1 MLEVRLKQLLPT
13 SIPVVIGE
21 LPSSSTDIVA
31 MVLYNGNANT
41 EYFGKSTVFQPVVK
55 FVARHSSYEV
65 MRSWIDQIQRTLHQH
80 HDEYFLG
87 IHLVGSPTY
96 LGRGSTKLH
105 EMQIVFRLEVK
116 E

>member
-1 MLEVRLKQLLPT
+1 MLEVKLKQLLPT
-13 SIPVVIGE
+13 DVPVVIGE
-21 LPSSSTDIVA
+21 LPSSSTNTVA
-31 MVLYNGNANT
+31 MVLYNGNTNT
-41 EYFGKSTVFQPVVK
+41 EYFGKSTVFQPIVK

-65 MRSWIDQIQRTLHQH
+65 MRAWVDKIKSALHQY
-80 HDEYFLG
+80 HDDYFLG

>member
-1 MLEVRLKQLLPT
+1 MLEVKLKQLLPT
-13 SIPVVIGE
+13 GVPVVIGE
-21 LPSSSTDIVA
+21 LPSSSTNVVA
-31 MVLYNGNANT
+31 MMLYNGNVNT
-41 EYFGKSTVFQPVVK
+41 EYFGKSTVFQPIVK
-55 FVARHSSYEV
+55 FVARHSSYEA
-65 MRSWIDQIQRTLHQH
+65 MRSWVDQIKRALHQY

>member
-1 MLEVRLKQLLPT
+1 MLEVKLKRLLPT
-13 SIPVVIGE
+13 GVPVVIGE
-21 LPSSSTDIVA
+21 LPSSSTNIVA
-31 MVLYNGNANT
+31 MILYNGNVNT
-41 EYFGKSTVFQPVVK
+41 EYFGKSTVFQPIVK

-65 MRSWIDQIQRTLHQH
+65 MRFWIDQIKGALHQY